1 MDTTGTININ
11 DLSKH
16 LLTMTELRRRPGE
29 VFQKLPQI
37 GMYIVWKNGEEIGR
51 IFPPE
56 EKQEA
61 TSFQDNAR
69 KVRLLAGKF
78 NFGKGLTPSQI
89 NKLLDKSYEKM
100 LPR

>member
-1 MDTTGTININ
+1 MDSTGTININ

-29 VFQKLPQI
+29 VFQKLPQV

-51 IFPPE
+51 ILPPE
-56 EKQEA
+56 KKEEIDVQKNLEKVE
-61 TSFQDNAR
+61 
-69 KVRLLAGKF
+69 KLAGGF
-78 NFGKGLTPSQI
+78 HFGKGLTPAQM
-89 NKLLDKSYEKM
+89 NKFYDQQYEEM

>member
-1 MDTTGTININ
+1 MDPTGTININ

-56 EKQEA
+56 EKQEVDIKKNLEKLEKLVGG
-61 TSFQDNAR
+61 FH
-69 KVRLLAGKF
+69 
-78 NFGKGLTPSQI
+78 FGKGLTPSQL
-89 NKLLDKSYEKM
+89 N
-100 LPR
+100 